1 MVVGRLDA
9 AASAAIQHR
18 FADAAHSKA
27 IKGH

>member
-1 MVVGRLDA
+1 LDA